1 MYKYYIPE
9 IDINKLN
16 YKKIKKHSKLF
27 YNNFLITL
35 NGKYIIENDKVTKYY
50 MMDYDV
56 EDHNIND
63 YLDMSVTLLISKINW
78 KYSKLNEIPNNNYL
92 LKLKGYDLKKD
103 SVTMKI
109 EYLNDKIYDI
119 YFLSDLEYN
128 DNSFKED
135 ISYLLTKFIF

>member
-16 YKKIKKHSKLF
+16 HKKIKKHSKLF

-35 NGKYIIENDKVTKYY
+35 NGKFIIENDKIKKYFI
-50 MMDYDV
+50 MDYDG
-56 EDHNIND
+56 DDYNINN
-63 YLDMSVTLLISKINW
+63 YLNMSITLLVSKINW
-78 KYSKLNEIPNNNYL
+78 KYSKLNDIQNNNNL
-92 LKLKGYDLKKD
+92 LKIKGYDLKKD
-103 SVTMKI
+103 SVTMKL
-109 EYLNDKIYDI
+109 EYLNDNIYDV

-128 DNSFKED
+128 NNSFKED